1 MSLIR
6 RVEVT
11 VLVEDSTNM
20 DKPDVLAKH
29 GLSLFIQAETSEG
42 ELFLMMDTGPSP
54 DVLNHNS
61 KVMNIDLTK
70 TMAIIISHG
79 HYDHIGGLV
88 GALKHME
95 RGVPVIVHPQAFSPK
110 FKVDPVIKY
119 IGSPFNSAD
128 VEKLGGKLILSRNHV
143 KIAGKVFSSG
153 EIKRNMP
160 VEEENDFWAV
170 EKEIFIKD
178 PLMDDQALFLN
189 VKGKGLIVISG
200 CAHSGIINT
209 IKQAKEVMKENKVY
223 AVLGG
228 FHLIKASDER
238 IQATI
243 NELLKVKP
251 EFIAPCHCTGDKTIN
266 LLKEVFGDHCQRLRT
281 GSTLKL

>member
-1 MSLIR
+1 MIR
-6 RVEVT
+6 RVEIT
-11 VLVEDSTNM
+11 VLVEDSTNI
-20 DKPDVLAKH
+20 DKPDVIAKH
-29 GLSLFIQAETSEG
+29 GLSLFIQAETRRG

-61 KVMNIDLTK
+61 KVMNIDLTE

-79 HYDHIGGLV
+79 HYDHTGGLME
-88 GALKHME
+88 ALKHME
-95 RGVPVIVHPQAFSPK
+95 RGVPVIVHPQAFNPK

-119 IGSPFNSAD
+119 IGPPFNFAD
-128 VEKLGGKLILSRNHV
+128 VEKLGGKLVLSRNPV
-143 KIAGKVFSSG
+143 KIADEIFSSG

-160 VEEENDFWAV
+160 VEEENNFWTV
-170 EKEIFIKD
+170 DKEEFIRD

-189 VKGKGLIVISG
+189 IKGKGLVVISG
-200 CAHSGIINT
+200 CAHSGIMNT
-209 IKQAKEVMKENKVY
+209 IKQAQEVMRENKVY

-238 IQATI
+238 IQATV

-251 EFIAPCHCTGDKTIN
+251 EIIAPCHCTGDKTIS
-266 LLKEVFGDHCQRLRT
+266 LLKKVFGDHCQRLQT